1 MKSDSEIKAEIQLIR
16 LVKWD
21 ADAVPSK
28 PEEENPGCIKIIEVT
43 EAGEKVVYERSH
55 H

>member
-1 MKSDSEIKAEIQLIR
+1 MNAENEIKAEVQRIR

-28 PEEENPGCIKIIEVT
+28 PEEQNPGCIKIIEVT